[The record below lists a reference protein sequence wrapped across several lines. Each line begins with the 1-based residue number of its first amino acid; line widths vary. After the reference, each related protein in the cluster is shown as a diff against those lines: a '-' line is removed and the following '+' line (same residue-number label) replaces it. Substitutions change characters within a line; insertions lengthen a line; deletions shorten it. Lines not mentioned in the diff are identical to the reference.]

1 MFSKRFESGKL
12 ALNTCNIFRHSGHHN
27 RERCGRGV
35 PAFFYAMAF
44 DISIQHDLKKLK
56 RQLNALETQAMP
68 QATIRTLNR
77 VAESAKVASAR
88 HIAPQMN
95 SRQAAV
101 KRRIETRK
109 ASFKRLWATLIASDR
124 ALQLIEFVVGGKK
137 PTQQKGGK
145 RGPVKAKVYGKTR
158 TLSKAFIAPRK
169 SGSSKTTV
177 YMRKSPKRKPLKLL
191 YGPGIMQ
198 LFRQRE
204 NDQIMQ
210 TTVRERFPIEFA
222 RNLAFYVERIRRR

>member
-1 MFSKRFESGKL
+1 
-12 ALNTCNIFRHSGHHN
+12 
-27 RERCGRGV
+27 
-35 PAFFYAMAF
+35 MAF
-44 DISIQHDLKKLK
+44 DVTVQHDLKKL
-56 RQLNALETQAMP
+56 RRGLNALETKVAP

-77 VAESAKVASAR
+77 VAESAKVASSR

-109 ASFKRLWATLIASDR
+109 ATFKQLWATLVARDR
-124 ALQLIEFVVGGKK
+124 ALQLIEFVVGSKK
-137 PTQQKGGK
+137 PTQQPGGK
-145 RGPVKAKVYGKTR
+145 RGLVRAKVYGKTR

-169 SGSSKTTV
+169 RGSSKTTV
-177 YMRKSPKRKPLKLL
+177 YVRKSGKRLPLKML

-210 TTVRERFPIEFA
+210 AKVQERFEPEFS
-222 RNLAFYVERIRRR
+222 RNLAFYLNRYKQP

>member
-1 MFSKRFESGKL
+1 
-12 ALNTCNIFRHSGHHN
+12 
-27 RERCGRGV
+27 
-35 PAFFYAMAF
+35 MAF
-44 DISIQHDLKKLK
+44 DITISSDLKKL
-56 RQLNALETQAMP
+56 RRGLNLAETKVAP

-109 ASFKRLWATLIASDR
+109 ATFKQLWATLVARDR
-124 ALQLIEFVVGGKK
+124 ALQLIEFMVGSKK
-137 PTQQKGGK
+137 PTQQPGGK
-145 RGPVKAKVYGKTR
+145 RGRVAAKVYGKTR

-169 SGSSKTTV
+169 RGSNKTTV
-177 YMRKSPKRKPLKLL
+177 YVRKSGKRLPLKMLF
-191 YGPGIMQ
+191 GPGIMQ

-204 NDQIMQ
+204 NDAIMQ
-210 TTVRERFPIEFA
+210 AKVQERFEPEFH
-222 RNLAFYVERIRRR
+222 RNLALSLNRYRRA

>member
-1 MFSKRFESGKL
+1 
-12 ALNTCNIFRHSGHHN
+12 
-27 RERCGRGV
+27 
-35 PAFFYAMAF
+35 MAF
-44 DISIQHDLKKLK
+44 DITVQNDLKKL
-56 RQLNALETQAMP
+56 RRGLNALETKVAP

-109 ASFKRLWATLIASDR
+109 ATFKQLWSTLVARDR
-124 ALQLIEFVVGGKK
+124 ALQLIEFVVGSKK
-137 PTQQKGGK
+137 PTQQPGGK
-145 RGPVKAKVYGKTR
+145 RGLVRAKVYGKTR

-169 SGSSKTTV
+169 RGSSKTTV
-177 YMRKSPKRKPLKLL
+177 YIRKSGKRLPLKML

-210 TTVRERFPIEFA
+210 AKVQERFPTEFA
-222 RNLAFYVERIRRR
+222 RNLAFYLNRYKQP